1 VGSLVSPNSK
11 RVAMG
16 FAAHPARRMRALK
29 HAVNHGDAVGQD
41 LASWNQRTRS
51 SSGPA
56 KDRSDMTEQF

>member
-1 VGSLVSPNSK
+1 
-11 RVAMG
+11 MG